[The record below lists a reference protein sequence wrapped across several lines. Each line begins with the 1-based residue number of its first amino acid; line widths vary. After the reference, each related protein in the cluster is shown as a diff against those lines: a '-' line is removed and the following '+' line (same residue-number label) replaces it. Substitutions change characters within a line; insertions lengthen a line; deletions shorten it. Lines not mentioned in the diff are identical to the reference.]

1 MKNVLITGGSRGIGA
16 STAIE
21 CARRGFGVIL
31 TWNSKPQAASQVVE
45 HIQAAGGHALA
56 LQLNVEDTGS
66 FSQFRSNL
74 EDIMESHWEASG
86 LHGLVNNAG
95 YGLYNP
101 IETVTE
107 TQFDSLMNVH
117 LKGPFFLTQTLL
129 PLLQPNAAIV
139 NLTSATTRVATAG
152 VAPYATFKG
161 GLEVLTR
168 YMAKEFGERKIRV
181 NAVSPG
187 PIRTELGGGLSDE
200 FEALLAGQTA
210 LGRIGEP
217 DEVARVIAALL
228 SADCGWINAQTI
240 EVTGGYNI

>member
-1 MKNVLITGGSRGIGA
+1 MEHVLITGGSRGIGA

-31 TWNSKPQAASQVVE
+31 TPGTASRKPPARWLSVFRPT
-45 HIQAAGGHALA
+45 GHALA
-56 LQLNVEDTGS
+56 LQLNVEDANS

-74 EDIMESHWEASG
+74 EDAMESIWGARA

-107 TQFDSLMNVH
+107 AQFDSLMNVH

-129 PLLQPNAAIV
+129 PLLQQNAAIV

-161 GLEVLTR
+161 GLEV
-168 YMAKEFGERKIRV
+168 
-181 NAVSPG
+181 
-187 PIRTELGGGLSDE
+187 
-200 FEALLAGQTA
+200 
-210 LGRIGEP
+210 
-217 DEVARVIAALL
+217 
-228 SADCGWINAQTI
+228 
-240 EVTGGYNI
+240 